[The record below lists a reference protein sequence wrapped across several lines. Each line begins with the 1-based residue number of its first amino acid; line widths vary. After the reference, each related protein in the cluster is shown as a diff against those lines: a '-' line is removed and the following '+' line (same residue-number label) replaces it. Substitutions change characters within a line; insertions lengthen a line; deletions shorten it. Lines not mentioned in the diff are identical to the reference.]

1 MSDLVNYEA
10 SRYGHNLKIA
20 LRALL
25 NRIYMGK
32 QKEKSVVEQ
41 FHKLYYD
48 ANLFGKTWRE
58 TYWMGAHVAKCPFD
72 LWLYQEI
79 IFSKRP
85 DVIVECGTL
94 HGGSAGYMASLCD
107 LVGSGRIVTVDVRER
122 SGRPVHDRI
131 TYLTGSSTD
140 EEMVERIRQEIRSD
154 DRVMVIL
161 DSDHR
166 RDHVLAELRIY
177 KDVVTPGQ
185 YLIVEDTN
193 LNGHPVAPEFG
204 PGPMEALEAFL
215 EENDEFL
222 QDREMGEKFY
232 LTFNPGG
239 YLLKRPSNP

>member
-1 MSDLVNYEA
+1 VSGKVNYEA
-10 SRYGHNLKIA
+10 SRYGHNIKIA
-20 LRALL
+20 LKALL
-25 NRIYMGK
+25 NRVYMSAS
-32 QKEKSVVEQ
+32 KEKSVVDE

-58 TYWMGAHVAKCPFD
+58 TYWMGAHVAKCPLD

-79 IFSKRP
+79 IFQKKP

-107 LVGSGRIVTVDVRER
+107 LVGSGRIITIDVRER
-122 SGRPVHDRI
+122 EGRPVHDRI

-140 EEMVERIRQEIRSD
+140 PEIVAQVRSLIQPGES
-154 DRVMVIL
+154 VMGIL

-166 RDHVLAELRIY
+166 RDHVLDELRIY
-177 KDVVTPGQ
+177 KDVVSPGQ

-204 PGPMEALEAFL
+204 PGPMEALVAFL
-215 EENDEFL
+215 KENDEFE
-222 QDREMGEKFY
+222 QDEKMEKFY
-232 LTFNPGG
+232 LSFNPGG
-239 YLLKRPSNP
+239 YLLKR

>member
-1 MSDLVNYEA
+1 MSELVNYEA
-10 SRYGHNLKIA
+10 SRFGHNLKIA

-25 NRIYMGK
+25 NRIYMGRG
-32 QKEKSVVEQ
+32 QERTIVEQ

-58 TYWMGAHVAKCPFD
+58 TYWMGAHVAKCPLD
-72 LWLYQEI
+72 LWIYQEI
-79 IFSKRP
+79 IFRNKP

-94 HGGSAGYMASLCD
+94 HGGSAGYLASLLD
-107 LVGSGRIVTVDVRER
+107 LVGTGRVVTIDVRER
-122 SGRPVHDRI
+122 EGRPKHDRI
-131 TYLTGSSTD
+131 SYLTGSSTD
-140 EEMVERIRQEIRSD
+140 ENIVGQVRDMIRAGD
-154 DRVMVIL
+154 KVMGIL

-177 KDVVTPGQ
+177 KDLVTSGQ

-204 PGPMEALEAFL
+204 PGPMEALKAFL
-215 EENDEFL
+215 EENDEFV
-222 QDREMGEKFY
+222 QDSEMEKFY

-239 YLLKRPSNP
+239 YLRKR